1 MGFSAW
7 SMGLSDMVLPLDGPP
22 GEASAASSNLWVS
35 MGSGIHGGQRERRQV
50 WGLEGEIYIRE
61 GGRQLCAWLGCGEE
75 QRAEVLERALPFQ
88 QDLRNE
94 DAAAGHKVR
103 KGKGA
108 APALPTALGA

>member
-1 MGFSAW
+1 MG
-7 SMGLSDMVLPLDGPP
+7 
-22 GEASAASSNLWVS
+22 
-35 MGSGIHGGQRERRQV
+35 ERRQV
-50 WGLEGEIYIRE
+50 WGLVDGAFIRE
-61 GGRQLCAWLGCGEE
+61 GGRQLCAWLGCGEK
-75 QRAEVLERALPFQ
+75 QRAEALEQALPFQ